1 MKYPIGIQTFEDIIT
16 DGFVYV
22 DKTAF
27 VYSLVHEGK
36 VYFMSRPRRFGKSLL
51 LSTLKSYF
59 LGRRDLFK
67 GLAIESLETEWK
79 RYPVFHI
86 DFNGTDFTLPD
97 ALANNLSGYVRIWER
112 EYGVEADPGFSVGE
126 RFAQVLAAAHA
137 QSGERCVV
145 LVDEYD
151 KPLLDVM
158 DSGFMT
164 DVDGNRISVE
174 ERNRDVLKSFY
185 SVLKKAD
192 ADLQFVFLTGVT
204 KFAQISVF
212 SGFNQPND
220 ISMAPQYDTLCGITE
235 DELDRYFKAP
245 LAQMATLEGE
255 NIDEMR
261 GMLRKRYDGYHFSR
275 RLVGVYNPFSLLNAF
290 YKQEISDYWFASGTP
305 TYLLRLLENSDE
317 NVNELIG
324 EYYDK
329 AQFVD
334 FRADKQLPLP
344 MIFQSGYLTIKEYDQ
359 EDDTFLLDFPNDEV
373 RRGFLTLVASGYLK
387 TSEEPVS
394 WVRKAMKCLRVGV
407 LDKFRV
413 LLTSFLASIPY
424 SARRSSSERE
434 MERFFSYTFYLLLRI
449 ASTYVTYTEKCQS
462 QGRVDCVI
470 ETDKFVYIFEFK
482 LDGTARQAL
491 DQIEAQGYA
500 TEYAA
505 DSRRL
510 FKIGCSFSSKTGT
523 VGDWLAV
530 EG

>member
-27 VYSLVHEGK
+27 VYSLAHEGK
-36 VYFMSRPRRFGKSLL
+36 VYFLSRPRRFGKSLL

-112 EYGVEADPGFSVGE
+112 EYGVEAAPGFSVGE

-164 DVDGNRISVE
+164 DVDGNRITIE

-185 SVLKKAD
+185 SVFKKAD

-220 ISMAPQYDTLCGITE
+220 ISMAPQYDTLCGVTE
-235 DELDRYFKAP
+235 DELDRYFAEP
-245 LAQMATLEGE
+245 VAQMAAMEGVNVE
-255 NIDEMR
+255 EMR
-261 GMLRKRYDGYHFSR
+261 SMLRMRYDGYHFSR

-305 TYLLRLLENSDE
+305 TYLLRLLESSDE
-317 NVNELIG
+317 NVNELTG
-324 EYYDK
+324 EFYDK

-334 FRADKQLPLP
+334 YRADKQLPLP

-373 RRGFLTLVASGYLK
+373 RRGFLTLVASGYFK

-394 WVRKAMKCLRVGV
+394 WVRKAMKCLRIGE
-407 LDKFRV
+407 LDKFRI

-434 MERFFSYTFYLLLRI
+434 MERYFSYTFYLLLRI

-523 VGDWLAV
+523 VDDWLAV